1 LANVPALPELPLSH
15 GTVDFASERREDAGW
30 LAERVADPTSR
41 VLLMRGFEAVVT
53 ADATA
58 VHWFSPAEAGTGTLG
73 PVFLGIGAG
82 TDDAGVAYFAVMDP
96 ADVPLPEVEGLG
108 ADGPTTATL
117 RDVGMLL
124 SPTDAGLVV
133 HALALARWHQ
143 NHRFCARCGAAS
155 DVASAGHTRRCP
167 VCNAQHFPRTDA
179 AIIVLITDAEDR
191 ALLIHGAAWVE
202 GQYSTLAGFVEP
214 GESLEAAV
222 IREVGEESGITVV
235 DPVYAGSQP
244 WPFPASLMLGYFA
257 TAATTDVSTDD
268 VEVTAARW
276 FTRDDFKAEV
286 EAGHVRTSSGL
297 SISHQLIKQ
306 WYGGPLPVGPLH
318 S

>member
-1 LANVPALPELPLSH
+1 MPALSELALSH
-15 GTVDFASERREDAGW
+15 GTVDFATERREDSAW
-30 LAERVADPTSR
+30 LADRLADPTSR

-53 ADATA
+53 ADGSA
-58 VHWFSPAEAGTGTLG
+58 VHWFSPTETVSGSLG
-73 PVFLGIGAG
+73 PVFLGVG
-82 TDDAGVAYFAVMDP
+82 TGVDSEDADVAYFAVMEA
-96 ADVPLPEVEGLG
+96 ADVPLPELEGLG
-108 ADGPTTATL
+108 ADGLTTASL

-124 SPTDAGLVV
+124 SPTDAGLFV

-143 NHRFCARCGAAS
+143 NHSFCARCGAAS

-179 AIIVLITDAEDR
+179 AIIVLITDADDR

-222 IREVGEESGITVV
+222 VREVGEESGITVV
-235 DPVYAGSQP
+235 EPVYAGSQP

-257 TAATTDVSTDD
+257 TAATTDISTDD

-276 FTRDDFKAEV
+276 FTRDDFKAEI
-286 EAGHVRTSSGL
+286 EAGNVRTSSGL

-318 S
+318 G

>member
-1 LANVPALPELPLSH
+1 MPALPELPLSH
-15 GTVDFASERREDAGW
+15 GTVDFASERREDATW
-30 LAERVADPTSR
+30 LAERIADPTSR

-53 ADATA
+53 ADGTA
-58 VHWFSPAEAGTGTLG
+58 VHWLSPAGAGTGTLG
-73 PVFLGIGAG
+73 PVFLGVG
-82 TDDAGVAYFAVMDP
+82 TDEADAGVAYFAVMEA
-96 ADVPLPEVEGLG
+96 ADAPMPEIEGLG
-108 ADGPTTATL
+108 ADGPTTAAL

-124 SPTDAGLVV
+124 SPTDAGLFV

-143 NHRFCARCGAAS
+143 NHSFCARCGAAS
-155 DVASAGHTRRCP
+155 NVASGGHTRRCS

-179 AIIVLITDAEDR
+179 AIIVLITDATDR

-222 IREVGEESGITVV
+222 IREVGEESGITVA

-257 TAATTDVSTDD
+257 TAATTDINTDD

-276 FTRDDFKAEV
+276 FTRDDFKAEI
-286 EAGHVRTSSGL
+286 EAGNVRTSSGL

-306 WYGGPLPVGPLH
+306 WYGGPLPVGPR
-318 S
+318 SV

>member
-1 LANVPALPELPLSH
+1 LIIVPALRELPLSD

-30 LAERVADPTSR
+30 LADRLADPSSR
-41 VLLMRGFEAVVT
+41 ILLMRGFEAVVT
-53 ADATA
+53 ADGTA
-58 VHWFSPAEAGTGTLG
+58 VHWFSPADVGTGTLG
-73 PVFLGIGAG
+73 PVFLGVG
-82 TDDAGVAYFAVMDP
+82 TTPDDAGVAYFAVMDP
-96 ADVPLPEVEGLG
+96 ADAPLPELEGLG
-108 ADGPTTATL
+108 ADGPTTAAL
-117 RDVGMLL
+117 RDVGLL
-124 SPTDAGLVV
+124 LTPTDAGLFV

-143 NHRFCARCGAAS
+143 NHGFCARCGAAS
-155 DVASAGHTRRCP
+155 DVASGGHTRRCP
-167 VCNAQHFPRTDA
+167 ACQAQHFPRTDA
-179 AIIVLITDAEDR
+179 AIIVLITDPDDR
-191 ALLIHGAAWVE
+191 ALLIHGAAWAE

-235 DPVYAGSQP
+235 EPIYAGSQP

-257 TAATTDVSTDD
+257 TAATTDITTDD

-276 FTRDDFKAEV
+276 FTRDDFRAEI
-286 EAGHVRTSSGL
+286 EAGNVRTSSGL

-318 S
+318 A

>member
-1 LANVPALPELPLSH
+1 VLRELPLSS
-15 GTVDFASERREDAGW
+15 GTVDFASERREDADW
-30 LAERVADPTSR
+30 LAGRLADPTSR

-53 ADATA
+53 ADGSA
-58 VHWFSPAEAGTGTLG
+58 VHWFTPAEAGLGTLG
-73 PVFLGIGAG
+73 PVFLGIG
-82 TDDAGVAYFAVMDP
+82 TDAEDAGVAYFAVMEP
-96 ADVPLPEVEGLG
+96 ADAPMPEIEGLG
-108 ADGPTTATL
+108 ADGPTTAAL

-124 SPTDAGLVV
+124 SPTDAGLFV

-143 NHRFCARCGAAS
+143 NHSFCARCGAAS

-167 VCNAQHFPRTDA
+167 ACNAQHFPRTDA
-179 AIIVLITDAEDR
+179 AIIVLITDTDDR
-191 ALLIHGAAWVE
+191 ALLIHGAAWAE

-235 DPVYAGSQP
+235 EPVYAGSQP

-257 TAATTDVSTDD
+257 TAATTDISTDD

-276 FTRDDFKAEV
+276 FTRDDFKAEI

-306 WYGGPLPVGPLH
+306 WYGGPLPTGPLH

>member
-1 LANVPALPELPLSH
+1 MPALPELPLSH

-191 ALLIHGAAWVE
+191 ALLIHGAAWV
-202 GQYSTLAGFVEP
+202 
-214 GESLEAAV
+214 
-222 IREVGEESGITVV
+222 
-235 DPVYAGSQP
+235 
-244 WPFPASLMLGYFA
+244 
-257 TAATTDVSTDD
+257 
-268 VEVTAARW
+268 
-276 FTRDDFKAEV
+276 
-286 EAGHVRTSSGL
+286 
-297 SISHQLIKQ
+297 
-306 WYGGPLPVGPLH
+306 
-318 S
+318 

>member
-1 LANVPALPELPLSH
+1 MPSRWRAGIRTTVSAPAAARP
-15 GTVDFASERREDAGW
+15 A
-30 LAERVADPTSR
+30 TSR
-41 VLLMRGFEAVVT
+41 
-53 ADATA
+53 
-58 VHWFSPAEAGTGTLG
+58 
-73 PVFLGIGAG
+73 
-82 TDDAGVAYFAVMDP
+82 
-96 ADVPLPEVEGLG
+96 
-108 ADGPTTATL
+108 
-117 RDVGMLL
+117 
-124 SPTDAGLVV
+124 
-133 HALALARWHQ
+133 ALATRDAR
-143 NHRFCARCGAAS
+143 
-155 DVASAGHTRRCP
+155 P